1 MSSEEQNST
10 VDAGRYLA
18 RCVHPCALI
27 MNILHIANELSL
39 EDEPEEEYL

>member
-1 MSSEEQNST
+1 MSSEEQIST
-10 VDAGRYLA
+10 IDAGRYLMH
-18 RCVHPCALI
+18 CVHLCASI